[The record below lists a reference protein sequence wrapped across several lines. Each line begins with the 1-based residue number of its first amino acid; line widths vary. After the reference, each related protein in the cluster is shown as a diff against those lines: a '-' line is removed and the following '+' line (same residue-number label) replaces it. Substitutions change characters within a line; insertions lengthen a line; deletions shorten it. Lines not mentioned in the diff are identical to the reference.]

1 MVAHGFRAGDP
12 AATEAVRRRVRKILS
27 YRGYGMPREEQQDLE
42 QEVMTQVW
50 QASNRSGSDLG
61 PGFWGFVEVVTARR
75 SIDWLRTRRRHD
87 ELDPELADRGTTP
100 LEQAISKER
109 EQLVASTLERLPE
122 PCRKLIFLHA
132 RLNKSYRE
140 ISSIMNKSEG
150 ALRIQMHRCVRRAR
164 EIIEEL
170 KGSGTSAD
178 VGASGDR

>member
-50 QASNRSGSDLG
+50 QASNRSGADLG
-61 PGFWGFVEVVTARR
+61 PGFWGFIEVVTARR

-132 RLNKSYRE
+132 NLNKTYRE
-140 ISSIMNKSEG
+140 ISTLLKRSEG
-150 ALRIQMHRCVRRAR
+150 ALRVQMHRCVQRAQG
-164 EIIEEL
+164 IVDEL
-170 KGSGTSAD
+170 QKGGESEQRNATRNG
-178 VGASGDR
+178 